1 MDPFTESNIEGVRPK
16 TGLVGLIAL
25 GLALSACEEASTPVE
40 QRIIGANPEAGRAVI
55 AAIECGVCHRI
66 PGVAGANGIVGPPL
80 DAFGRRQFIAGVH
93 PNQPTTL
100 VKWVMNAPALAPDT
114 GMPDLDLTETQ
125 ARNVAA
131 YLYTLR

>member
-1 MDPFTESNIEGVRPK
+1 MDPFATFDKEGVKRAAK
-16 TGLVGLIAL
+16 FAGLMAL
-25 GLALSACEEASTPVE
+25 LLPLGACEEASIPVE
-40 QRIIGANPEAGRAVI
+40 QRIVGANPEAGRQVI

-66 PGVAGANGIVGPPL
+66 PGVRGANGIVGPPL
-80 DAFGRRQFIAGVH
+80 DEFGRRQFIAGVH

-100 VKWVMNAPALAPDT
+100 VRWIRNAPSLAPNT
-114 GMPDLDLTETQ
+114 AMPDLGLTEAQ